1 MAGLEIRAFRNEDN
15 SVSLI
20 LLVPPRR
27 NGEPNFGALA
37 RINRELLMVEP
48 EAFDPAYEEQAVA
61 HHALDEIAA
70 EAQAMGL
77 YGDQHHA
84 IEAPMPP
91 LVTLHENDDC
101 PEEVLKGGEAY
112 REHGA

>member
-1 MAGLEIRAFRNEDN
+1 MVVTI
-15 SVSLI
+15 
-20 LLVPPRR
+20 PPRR

-61 HHALDEIAA
+61 PRALDELAA

-77 YGDQHHA
+77 YDDQHHA

-91 LVTLHENDDC
+91 LVELHEGDDC
-101 PEEVLKGGEAY
+101 PEESLKGGEAY